1 MVRARRAG
9 ISVAGAAVLI
19 GAVTVVARVAGFGRT
34 VVFAQTVG
42 ENCLGTAYVTAN
54 QVPTVLYEI
63 VIGGALSG
71 MVVPLLADA
80 ARRDDTDHVRRTA
93 SALVTWVVVAAVP
106 LGTLLAVAA
115 EPIAVALL
123 AGTRECGGADL
134 LALAAR
140 FLAVFAPQVLFYGLA
155 AVLYGVLQAH
165 RRFLAPALA
174 PLVSSL
180 VVICAYLAFVPLRSG
195 ATDARALSTAA
206 ELVLSAGTTAG
217 VAALFLTALVPVLR
231 MRLGLR
237 PTLSFPPGVGARA
250 RSLAAAALLPLVAMQ
265 VTLLVSM
272 WLANHG
278 GGGGTGVLYSYAWAL
293 FTLPYGVVAVPIA
306 TSAFTALAEYHGQRD
321 RAGYDRVLA
330 VGTRACLIAVSGAAV
345 ALAAAAAPLARLFA
359 DEQAGVLAAALPA
372 YAPGVVAFG
381 VTALLSRA
389 LYAVHRGRLAAT
401 AQVAGWAVA
410 AGASAAAVALCPPEQ
425 TVAALGAGT
434 SLGLGTGAVLLGAA
448 VLRVRGRAAFAS
460 LGRTAAACALGAAVG
475 YGCGA
480 GAAALLPADSA
491 VAAAVAALLGGAVA
505 VLGHG
510 TAVAAVDA
518 AALRAVL
525 TRRIGAADT
534 TERTTG

>member
-1 MVRARRAG
+1 VGVPAGSAPPRGRARPGAAVRLTGTGRGRRRSGRPARGRRGRTARGSGPAVVRARRAG

-106 LGTLLAVAA
+106 LVTLRAVAA

-123 AGTRECGGADL
+123 AGARECGVADL

-250 RSLAAAALLPLVAMQ
+250 R
-265 VTLLVSM
+265 
-272 WLANHG
+272 
-278 GGGGTGVLYSYAWAL
+278 
-293 FTLPYGVVAVPIA
+293 
-306 TSAFTALAEYHGQRD
+306 
-321 RAGYDRVLA
+321 
-330 VGTRACLIAVSGAAV
+330 
-345 ALAAAAAPLARLFA
+345 
-359 DEQAGVLAAALPA
+359 
-372 YAPGVVAFG
+372 
-381 VTALLSRA
+381 
-389 LYAVHRGRLAAT
+389 
-401 AQVAGWAVA
+401 
-410 AGASAAAVALCPPEQ
+410 
-425 TVAALGAGT
+425 
-434 SLGLGTGAVLLGAA
+434 
-448 VLRVRGRAAFAS
+448 
-460 LGRTAAACALGAAVG
+460 
-475 YGCGA
+475 
-480 GAAALLPADSA
+480 
-491 VAAAVAALLGGAVA
+491 
-505 VLGHG
+505 
-510 TAVAAVDA
+510 
-518 AALRAVL
+518 
-525 TRRIGAADT
+525 
-534 TERTTG
+534 